1 MASTTGLVGVLL
13 ADRTS
18 LDCDDGA
25 RVDMDD
31 GLLCHYDGNRLS
43 KSLARRYKGRRMKP
57 YSTNDDGLLDH
68 CDGVRLGLFVGA
80 LLSDTKREAVETT
93 HD

>member
-1 MASTTGLVGVLL
+1 MESGLVSLL
-13 ADRTS
+13 LGDT
-18 LDCDDGA
+18 D
-25 RVDMDD
+25 
-31 GLLCHYDGNRLS
+31 
-43 KSLARRYKGRRMKP
+43 KGRRMKP
-57 YSTNDDGLLDH
+57 HSTNDDGLLDH

>member
-1 MASTTGLVGVLL
+1 MDCCAIAMESGSVSLL
-13 ADRTS
+13 LGDT
-18 LDCDDGA
+18 D
-25 RVDMDD
+25 
-31 GLLCHYDGNRLS
+31 
-43 KSLARRYKGRRMKP
+43 KGRRMKLH
-57 YSTNDDGLLDH
+57 STNDGLLDH

>member
-1 MASTTGLVGVLL
+1 MEPHSTATMVQGSIWTIDCCAIAMESGSVSLL
-13 ADRTS
+13 LGDT
-18 LDCDDGA
+18 D
-25 RVDMDD
+25 
-31 GLLCHYDGNRLS
+31 
-43 KSLARRYKGRRMKP
+43 KGRRMKP
-57 YSTNDDGLLDH
+57 HSTNGGLLDH